1 MHTQPKLPP
10 NVQQLGT
17 DESFLFDCL
26 TANSCFTTCCRQLE
40 LALSP
45 YDVLRLRRAAGLS
58 SGQFL
63 DTYVI
68 IEMGDEDV
76 FPRCYLTMID
86 DGRESCVFV
95 TSDGCSVYEH
105 RPGACRTY
113 PMGRAVVRQAD
124 GLSEFFVLLKEDH
137 CHGFINDARQTPQT
151 YLKSQGLEPYNRFT
165 DMMAEI
171 IQHEQVRQ
179 GFTLNKKQVELYLLA
194 LYNLDTFRDRI
205 RLGELKLS
213 GSEDA
218 DNICT
223 LSDEDLLQYGINW
236 IKSLFFGN

>member
-17 DESFLFDCL
+17 DESFHLDCL
-26 TANSCFTTCCRQLE
+26 ATNSCFTTCCRQLE

-45 YDVLRLRRAAGLS
+45 YDVLRLRRTTNLS

-68 IEMGDEDV
+68 IEMDDEDV
-76 FPRCYLTMID
+76 FPRCYLTMVD

-95 TSDGCSVYEH
+95 TSNGCSVYEH

-113 PMGRAVVRQAD
+113 PMGRAVIRQDD

-137 CHGFINDARQTPQT
+137 CHGYINDTLQTPQI
-151 YLKSQGLEPYNRFT
+151 YLKSQGLAPYNSFT
-165 DMMAEI
+165 DLMAGI

-179 GFTLNKKQVELYLLA
+179 GFALNKEQVDLYLLA
-194 LYNLDTFRDRI
+194 LYNLDTFRDKI
-205 RLGELKLS
+205 RLGALKPA
-213 GSEDA
+213 GPEDA
-218 DNICT
+218 DTVCS
-223 LSDEDLLQYGINW
+223 LSDEDLLEYGINW
-236 IKSLFFGN
+236 IKSMFFRD